1 MHPAPCLALPPSNA
15 ASLESKQ
22 SEAALRAPP
31 SPLRLQASN
40 LGAAKAAMPF
50 WKTLLLGVVA
60 GLYVGLC
67 AALLM
72 TVGPNCPGIAAQN
85 PGLAKY
91 ITAAIGEGAGPGW
104 GHLWWRCLWRVV

>member
-1 MHPAPCLALPPSNA
+1 
-15 ASLESKQ
+15 
-22 SEAALRAPP
+22 
-31 SPLRLQASN
+31 
-40 LGAAKAAMPF
+40 MPF

-91 ITAAIGEGAGPGW
+91 ITAAIGEGAGAGAVVR
-104 GHLWWRCLWRVV
+104 RCLWRVVRAALLGATLLGSGI